1 MEEEYGL
8 FEGYKHRRD
17 ISKYEA
23 ETKRR
28 EIQARAAEANLVYNK
43 QNDSYEPAKGSV
55 EDLLRKQN
63 EMLIA
68 RMEKLQTKL
77 NKADSW
83 NGVKGAMRDGNF
95 EAFNSKIVNHPDFKP
110 GFQQMGVQ
118 SVEKLDFG
126 NELHTK
132 AYEQAGF
139 GPEILD
145 YFKRQKEAMLRGD
158 TEVTLASGA
167 KVPVNTVEEFEAQQK
182 QLGLAYPIVRG
193 TDGNFKA
200 VALED
205 FIKSAGLIQESYS
218 ESDTKEVFDVIAG
231 ARQALSGTMSTIVQA
246 NVAKAE
252 AEAGQAKLTMEQLQK
267 MANEMEPEEFLN
279 YIKGGGKTAPTAF
292 QKNYEYIQKTEGQA
306 AADAYMKKNTGGD
319 KTPAGTTTKS
329 TSTGKPTAVM
339 RNAEFEDATI
349 MSMLKEAKVDSLAD
363 VDYTKLTGKNKLNF
377 DQQAQK
383 DAKSI
388 DKDDV
393 QAFISVSAAADKL
406 NGKDLAKTTGIV
418 DASITTLMERMGMN
432 IDSKVLVQSGNY
444 NLVRNALIRASFGSQ
459 VTGNELERMKS
470 QLGTEFRADKT
481 VRIKMAETLDNVA
494 SKFSMYKTL
503 APAFYAKEMAPR
515 VRNLK
520 NMASY
525 LKSESAPSESKVI
538 RPNAKQSVP
547 AVGSVVDGY
556 KFKGGNPA
564 DPNSWIKVK

>member
-8 FEGYKHRRD
+8 FEGYKQRRD
-17 ISKYEA
+17 VSRYEA

-28 EIQARAAEANLVYNK
+28 EIQAKAAEANLVYNK
-43 QNDSYEPAKGSV
+43 QNESYEPAKGST
-55 EDLLRKQN
+55 EDMLRKQN
-63 EMLIA
+63 EMIIA

-145 YFKRQKEAMLRGD
+145 YFKRQKEAMFRGD

-218 ESDTKEVFDVIAG
+218 DSDTKEVFDVIAG

-246 NVAKAE
+246 NTVKAE

-267 MANEMEPEEFLN
+267 MADEMTPEEFLD
-279 YIKGGGKTAPTAF
+279 YIKGGGKQTPTAL
-292 QKNYEYIQKTEGQA
+292 QKNYEYILKTEGQA
-306 AADAYMKKNTGGD
+306 DADAYMKKNIGGGT
-319 KTPAGTTTKS
+319 KTTTKS
-329 TSTGKPTAVM
+329 TSTGGGGKPTAVM
-339 RNAEFEDATI
+339 RNAEFEDATTMGI
-349 MSMLKEAKVDSLAD
+349 LKEAGVDSLAD
-363 VDYTKLTGKNKLNF
+363 VNYTKLTGKNKLNF

-383 DAKSI
+383 DAKAI

-393 QAFISVSAAADKL
+393 QAFISVGAAADKL

-418 DASITTLMERMGMN
+418 DASIATLMERMG
-432 IDSKVLVQSGNY
+432 IDLDSDILVQSGNY
-444 NLVRNALIRASFGSQ
+444 NLVRNSLIRASFGSQ

-494 SKFSMYKTL
+494 SKFSMYKTI

-515 VRNLK
+515 VKNLK

-525 LKSESAPSESKVI
+525 LRTESTSTEGKVI
-538 RPNAKQSVP
+538 RPKTKQSGP

-564 DPNSWIKVK
+564 DPKSWTKVK